1 MRITIALVISA
12 ALVAGLTTSA
22 LAHRVA
28 STVSPETR
36 ICGQIKHGPYATG
49 PFPLDQK
56 IVKGTTW
63 TVFSDGVPC
72 GFALA
77 RTPALLK
84 QWAKARSASDLK
96 PGLAGWICKRDE
108 KPAVIGSCIKGSK
121 KEFDFWMTGKYT
133 LAQLK
138 AFKFLGH

>member
-22 LAHRVA
+22 FARRAA

-36 ICGQIKHGPYATG
+36 ICGQIKHGPFATG

-56 IVKGTTW
+56 ILKGTTW

-77 RTPALLK
+77 KTPALLK
-84 QWAKARSASDLK
+84 QWAKAKSASDLK
-96 PGLAGWICKRDE
+96 PGLAGWLCTRDE
-108 KPAVIGSCIKGSK
+108 KPAVIGSCIREARRSLTSG
-121 KEFDFWMTGKYT
+121 
-133 LAQLK
+133 
-138 AFKFLGH
+138 